1 MEETTRE
8 LIAGM
13 AQDEQV
19 PPAPRTLATALL
31 ALTDRIAQLEQ
42 APPSFSQTNGPA
54 GDEPSD
60 GGRPAH
66 DHAACQ
72 MCRIIAKRAAESS
85 WATAAQTAARTAAQE
100 ENERVLL
107 EIEASLLH
115 AGREGLVR
123 EVNAAH
129 AAWVEAGKPEQTRAL
144 VNVTE

>member
-54 GDEPSD
+54 GDEPGD

-66 DHAACQ
+66 DHAACET
-72 MCRIIAKRAAESS
+72 CRRIVQRAAESS
-85 WATAAQTAARTAAQE
+85 WATAAQTAAQE